1 MQTYKKNNKE
11 IRKLKT
17 FLITSGSIVAP
28 LSAMAFLVA
37 CHEKEQPKV
46 TKPNASLD
54 STKETITTPPQNNP
68 QNGQQDFAPHF
79 NPNFIQRGI
88 ENAKRLREQQK
99 QELASNLTKLTDA
112 QAYEKLKNRN
122 FAIAFN
128 SVDKTDENNP
138 DDVVK
143 YEPTGT
149 GWLLDAAYNENKTE
163 VMLYIATNAHVFA
176 RSFNTLDSKYKDTFP
191 EYFTEPNNGE
201 KVDSFIIGVPKKEAN
216 IQAIDNNSRPDVNNT
231 PVYFINKQLGGGSE
245 IGIEGIFDN
254 PKTVFVALNIFDNQT
269 NEQLKQTS
277 PTSPGSQKIN
287 NGIGKDF
294 AVFGLKVNL
303 AKLDELI
310 SKNDANKENFQ
321 LFKEHIEKAIVDIEQ
336 DIAKFQTQ
344 QYPNHDKKAV
354 PYISYD
360 YTSIYQKGIAEPEKL
375 GITESA
381 ILSPNTTK
389 LYLLGYPSLDGQQ
402 FLMRNYP
409 KNLTNK
415 PFAISNDSF
424 SNGLALNDIL
434 SPNRSYSSFG
444 FITFIEN
451 SGLYYGA
458 SGSLVINDYGL
469 PVGIYSAVQ
478 TKGGNLDISAKAGY
492 TPFVQIADFDSYGL
506 AHNLIDGTNK
516 KLFPKQEKS
525 YRQNLKKLS
534 ENEGEFKD
542 FRKTLLFPDG
552 P

>member
-469 PVGIYSAVQ
+469 PVGIYSAIQ

>member
-1 MQTYKKNNKE
+1 
-11 IRKLKT
+11 
-17 FLITSGSIVAP
+17 
-28 LSAMAFLVA
+28 
-37 CHEKEQPKV
+37 
-46 TKPNASLD
+46 
-54 STKETITTPPQNNP
+54 
-68 QNGQQDFAPHF
+68 
-79 NPNFIQRGI
+79 
-88 ENAKRLREQQK
+88 
-99 QELASNLTKLTDA
+99 
-112 QAYEKLKNRN
+112 
-122 FAIAFN
+122 
-128 SVDKTDENNP
+128 
-138 DDVVK
+138 
-143 YEPTGT
+143 
-149 GWLLDAAYNENKTE
+149 
-163 VMLYIATNAHVFA
+163 MLYIATNAHVFA